1 MKRTVTRKQISV
13 TGVLLSTILLASCAS
28 NPEMS
33 EQPPSPTTYAKFL
46 THPDRLQPVPGDS
59 GAYRWSESNAKLA
72 RYNQVLLENIRV
84 HLASDAND
92 QTIDPTELK
101 ALTDYFYQSIVK
113 ALGDAYPVVTKPG
126 RGVLRARITIVDLV
140 PTQTEMSVV
149 TLVVP
154 YATVADMASGAAA
167 GGPVG
172 SSPYLGRTGIAAQFI
187 DSETGQVVAEY
198 ADTDVGRKYVLNT
211 SEGVGGAITTGV
223 SDYMKAYS
231 TWAYAQQAFD
241 GWAQQF
247 RARLDRIHG
256 R

>member
-1 MKRTVTRKQISV
+1 M